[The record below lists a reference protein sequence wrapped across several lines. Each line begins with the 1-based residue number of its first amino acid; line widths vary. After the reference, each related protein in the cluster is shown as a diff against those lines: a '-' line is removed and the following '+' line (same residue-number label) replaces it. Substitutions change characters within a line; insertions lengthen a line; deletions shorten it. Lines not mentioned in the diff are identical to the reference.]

1 MNSRI
6 DDRLAYA
13 EVGNILERA
22 VCNRERFIVE
32 RGGESAVAIL
42 RDFIETLAPA
52 PDWLEKAWQRAK
64 QRGLDKLGP
73 AEIDAEIDAYRSE
86 DSR

>member
-6 DDRLAYA
+6 DDRLACA
-13 EVGNILERA
+13 EFGGILERA
-22 VCNRERFIVE
+22 VCNRKRFIVE
-32 RGGESAVAIL
+32 RGGEPTVAIL
-42 RDFIETLAPA
+42 SDFIETPAPA
-52 PDWLEKAWQRAK
+52 PDWLEKAWQGAK

-73 AEIDAEIDAYRSE
+73 EEIDAEIEGYRSE